1 MFAAAHF
8 LHYPATVFSV
18 HAGEKARRSDV
29 AEAETRK
36 NPPRGGHPANCS
48 PIAMTLRDADR
59 VLGLN
64 ITLHDLSGVFNVR
77 DGGTLLDPARQSHR
91 RFTVCRVGYC
101 AECLAHC
108 RDRIRQRSLT
118 EQQPFVSSCWKGLTE
133 VVVPIVRD
141 DVLLAVLFAGP
152 GRAMP
157 RRRPPDAA
165 ARLAGAHARLSELDN
180 GECGTAG
187 GCSDARDGLVQRIE
201 QAVLA
206 ECPTTAR
213 SDHAVSALPSAPDIS
228 VADLA
233 AEMHLSPSRTSH
245 LVKELFGAPFQ
256 DLVIRHRLQRAL
268 HFLRSTDLP
277 VAAVGRRVGIENE
290 YYFNR
295 LFKRAYGEPP
305 ARYRR
310 QFKQGTLLS
319 ET

>member
-1 MFAAAHF
+1 M
-8 LHYPATVFSV
+8 
-18 HAGEKARRSDV
+18 

-141 DVLLAVLFAGP
+141 DVLLAVLFAGTWKGDATP
-152 GRAMP
+152 
-157 RRRPPDAA
+157 AA
-165 ARLAGAHARLSELDN
+165 ARTLPARWRAAHARLSELDTEHAERL
-180 GECGTAG
+180 GRLLLTLGT
-187 GCSDARDGLVQRIE
+187 GLVQRIE

-206 ECPTTAR
+206 EL
-213 SDHAVSALPSAPDIS
+213 SDNRQVLIMRFLHYHLHRDIS

-256 DLVIRHRLQRAL
+256 ELVIRHRLQRAL